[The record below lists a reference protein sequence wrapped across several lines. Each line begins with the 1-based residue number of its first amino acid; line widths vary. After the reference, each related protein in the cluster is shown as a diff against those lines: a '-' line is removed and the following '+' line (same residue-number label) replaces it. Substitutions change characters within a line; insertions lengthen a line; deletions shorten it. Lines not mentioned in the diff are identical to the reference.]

1 MDILSILY
9 NVFIQPL
16 QLVFEIIYNT
26 ANYYTDHPGLSI
38 IVLSLTMNFL
48 VLPLYKRADEMQEK
62 QRDIEMKLKKG
73 VDHINKSFQGD
84 ERMMIL
90 QTYYRQN
97 HYKPTDALNGSISL
111 LLEIPFFIAAYQFLS
126 HLTILEGISLGPIM
140 DLSKPDALLVI
151 GGMTFHLLPILMTVV
166 NVVSSAIYL
175 KGFPLKTKIQLYA
188 MALFFLV
195 FLYESPSGL
204 VFYWTLNNVFSLC
217 KNIFY
222 KLKNPTKALY
232 YLFSIMGITLLLTGL
247 VFYPTKHIDKRIFLS
262 ALGII
267 LQIPLLLNILKK
279 KKDKK
284 ENDKDKPLFSN
295 IILSGLLVSLIIGAF
310 IPSAVISASPEEF
323 ISITYFHNPILYILY
338 SFSLSL
344 GFFVVWIGV
353 FYWLANHKVRVLFEN
368 GIFTFSIIAIV
379 NYMFFGTGLGNLL
392 PNLSY
397 ENGLIFETFELVLN
411 VMLVV
416 VIAFVVLFIIKRFRR
431 IIPNVLVVL
440 TLAFTALSGYNIYNI
455 HDVVVNY
462 QSKTEDILQ
471 NIPNF
476 SLNKNGKNVIVLL
489 LDRGL
494 NSQIPY
500 IFNEKPELK
509 EKFNGFTYYSNTISY
524 GGYTNFGTPSV
535 FGGYEY
541 TPVELNK
548 RDDELLVDK
557 HNESLKVLPHLFDS
571 NHFEVTVCDPSYAN
585 YTWIPDLSIYDEYP
599 NIKSYITEGRFSNEE
614 TEMTN
619 INNNYRNFFMFGFM
633 KSIPLVLQDYVY
645 DSGNYKQISESS
657 TSYGKKISYSIQT
670 VQSQTVASGMY
681 NNFLKSYNVLN
692 NLKNITTIK
701 DSDKNTFMMM
711 VNNTTHEPMMLQTP
725 EYKPSMFVDNTQYF
739 NDNLDKYTI
748 DGKTLHLDNSMQII
762 HYHANMAAMIQLG
775 EWFDYMRENNV
786 YDNTKIILVADHGR
800 ALGQIDDLIFDKED
814 ESKNVE
820 LFYPLLMVKDFNSD
834 GFNESKEFM
843 TNADVPALAL
853 KDLIENPIN
862 PFTGNPITNDAK
874 LSGMQYI
881 IRSNNWHTDKN
892 NGNTFLPS
900 KWATVKDNIWNKDN
914 WTFIDEEVVFPNK

>member
-1 MDILSILY
+1 MDILTILY
-9 NVFIQPL
+9 NIFIQPL

-48 VLPLYKRADEMQEK
+48 VLPLYKRADDMQEK

-73 VDHINKSFQGD
+73 VDHIKKSFTGD

-126 HLTILEGISLGPIM
+126 HLTILEGVSLGPIM
-140 DLSKPDALLVI
+140 DLSQPDGLIAI
-151 GGMTFHLLPILMTVV
+151 GGMSFHLLPILMTVF

-222 KLKNPTKALY
+222 KLKNPAKALY
-232 YLFSIMGITLLLTGL
+232 CLFSIIGVGLLLSGL
-247 VFYPTKHIDKRIFLS
+247 VFYPTKHIDKRVFLS
-262 ALGII
+262 LLGII
-267 LQIPLLLNILKK
+267 LQLPLLLS
-279 KKDKK
+279 
-284 ENDKDKPLFSN
+284 LFNNKRKTTHSNLEQASSMN
-295 IILSGLLVSLIIGAF
+295 IILSGLLISLIVGAF
-310 IPSAVISASPEEF
+310 IPSAVISSSPEEF
-323 ISITYFHNPILYILY
+323 ISITYFHNPLLYIVY
-338 SFSLSL
+338 SFSLSA
-344 GFFVVWIGV
+344 GFFVVWLGV
-353 FYWLANHKVRVLFEN
+353 FYWLASPKIKIYFEN
-368 GIFTFSIIAIV
+368 GMAVFAVIAIV

-392 PNLSY
+392 PNLQY
-397 ENGLIFETFELVLN
+397 ENGLVFESLELILNIVLI
-411 VMLVV
+411 VSIV
-416 VIAFVVLFIIKRFRR
+416 AVLLLIIKKLRKSLTS
-431 IIPNVLVVL
+431 ILLVL
-440 TLAFTALSGYNIYNI
+440 TLSFTALSGYNVYNI
-455 HDVVVNY
+455 NDVVINY
-462 QSKTEDILQ
+462 QSKTDELLHDV
-471 NIPNF
+471 PSF
-476 SLNKNGKNVIVLL
+476 SLSKDGKNVIVLL

-509 EKFNGFTYYSNTISY
+509 EKFAGFTYYSNTISY

-535 FGGYEY
+535 FGGYDY
-541 TPVELNK
+541 TPVKLNE

-571 NHFEVTVCDPSYAN
+571 NHYQVTVCDPSYAN
-585 YTWIPDLSIYDEYP
+585 YTWIPDLSIYDDYP
-599 NIKSYITEGRFSNEE
+599 NITTHITEGRFSNED
-614 TEMTN
+614 TEIAN

-633 KSIPLVLQDYVY
+633 KSVPLLLQEYVY
-645 DSGNYKQISESS
+645 DSGNYKMISETSS
-657 TSYGKKISYSIQT
+657 QSGKKASYS
-670 VQSQTVASGMY
+670 VQSVQSNTTASGIY
-681 NNFLKSYNVLN
+681 NNFMKSYNVLA

-701 DSDKNTFMMM
+701 ESEQNTFLMMI
-711 VNNTTHEPMMLQTP
+711 NNTTHEPMMLQTP
-725 EYKPSMFVDNTQYF
+725 EYKPTMFVDNTEYF
-739 NDNLDKYTI
+739 NSNQDRYTI
-748 DGKTLHLDNSMQII
+748 NGKTLNLDTTLQIT

-775 EWFDYMRENNV
+775 EWFDYMRDNDV
-786 YDNTKIILVADHGR
+786 YDNTRIILVSDHGR
-800 ALGQIDDLIFDKED
+800 ALEQIDDLILDEED
-814 ESKNVE
+814 LSKNVE
-820 LFYPLLMVKDFNSD
+820 LYYPLLMVKDFNSD
-834 GFNESKEFM
+834 EFVESNEFM
-843 TNADVPALAL
+843 TNADVPTLAL
-853 KDLIENPIN
+853 KDIVQNPLN
-862 PFTGNPITNDAK
+862 PFTGNPINNDAK
-874 LSGMQYI
+874 NTEKHYI

-900 KWATVKDNIWNKDN
+900 KWAVVKDNIWDKNN
-914 WTFIDEEVVFPNK
+914 WTFIDEEVIYPNK